1 MKWVIE
7 GYDPLFGER
16 YVDLSRIFDNKS
28 EALKSCKMNN
38 EWVVEYKKEEVKED
52 A

>member
-7 GYDPLFGER
+7 GYDYLFDER
-16 YVDLSRIFDNKS
+16 YVDNSRIFDNKS
-28 EALKSCKMNN
+28 EALKNCKMNN
-38 EWVVEYKKEEVKED
+38 EWVVEYNEEKED